1 MCETEEKWINKFFK
15 NLLGVLENEKK
26 NGYIIFLVFSS
37 LVARMR
43 KKNECEKKN
52 SAETK
57 QEEGWATAQL
67 GHDTMGNCIVTQQVM
82 GMQFGLEDWVTI
94 Q

>member
-1 MCETEEKWINKFFK
+1 MKKKIYTYI
-15 NLLGVLENEKK
+15 LGDFPIAGKK
-26 NGYIIFLVFSS
+26 
-37 LVARMR
+37 RM
-43 KKNECEKKN
+43 KKKCVCEKKK

-57 QEEGWATAQL
+57 QEVGWATAQL

-94 Q
+94 QWEIVS